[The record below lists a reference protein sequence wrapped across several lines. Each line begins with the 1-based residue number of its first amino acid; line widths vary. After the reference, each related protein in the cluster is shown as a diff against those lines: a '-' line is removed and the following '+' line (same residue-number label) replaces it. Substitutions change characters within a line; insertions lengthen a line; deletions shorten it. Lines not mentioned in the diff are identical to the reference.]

1 MFDTLINLLVD
12 GLSVEFGSLPH
23 LFEIVE
29 LTYFG
34 TENMD
39 DDVTCVDQH
48 PIAARKTFD
57 LGIVAMPALFQ
68 STQKLVRN
76 RRYMTMRTPRC
87 NDHMISNDG
96 LASKVDGDNIFS
108 LCVFKTGKDRL
119 KGERYGIDTV
129 HLCR

>member
-1 MFDTLINLLVD
+1 MSFDTLIHLLVD

-68 STQKLVRN
+68 ST
-76 RRYMTMRTPRC
+76 
-87 NDHMISNDG
+87 
-96 LASKVDGDNIFS
+96 
-108 LCVFKTGKDRL
+108 
-119 KGERYGIDTV
+119 
-129 HLCR
+129 